1 VGRGRVACDNAAVS
15 QDPEVLTTVTGEVRV
30 VRVGGEFDFETA
42 ERLARAFDPVEGR
55 ATATVADSAFLHVLL
70 QARARHRE
78 AGAPLVL
85 AQPAAC
91 VVRLLEVTGT
101 AGSFAVADTV
111 TAAVSA
117 ARGTPGDGPAEG

>member
-1 VGRGRVACDNAAVS
+1 MS

-30 VRVGGEFDFETA
+30 VRVGGEFDFDTA

-55 ATATVADSAFLHVLL
+55 ATATVLDLSQVRFADSAFLHVLL

-78 AGAPLVL
+78 VGAPLVL

-91 VVRLLEVTGT
+91 VVRLLQVTGT
-101 AGSFAVADTV
+101 AGSFAVAGTV

-117 ARGTPGDGPAEG
+117 ARGTPGDGPTEG